1 MIGLTRQLVFV
12 ACQGEP
18 AVPSTRRPDLRDVT
32 PMKSREVT
40 TGPHHIRVQRRAS
53 LRLRLLCIFSVVV
66 LMGVSSALAQ
76 CPSGPQI
83 SKDGTG
89 LLLQDYASVPL
100 SSLTTGAY
108 PPPIDFTGQLS
119 RVNFLRSE
127 PAGVPSSP
135 FRFFVSDSNRNL
147 YILQ

>member
-53 LRLRLLCIFSVVV
+53 LRLRLLCLALLVAVLHIDRDAAVV
-66 LMGVSSALAQ
+66 GR
-76 CPSGPQI
+76 
-83 SKDGTG
+83 
-89 LLLQDYASVPL
+89 
-100 SSLTTGAY
+100 GAREERD
-108 PPPIDFTGQLS
+108 PVRQARRRCSI
-119 RVNFLRSE
+119 
-127 PAGVPSSP
+127 
-135 FRFFVSDSNRNL
+135 
-147 YILQ
+147 

>member
-1 MIGLTRQLVFV
+1 MRALGGVSMIGLTRQLVFV

-76 CPSGPQI
+76 YPSGPQI

-100 SSLTTGAY
+100 SSLTT
-108 PPPIDFTGQLS
+108 
-119 RVNFLRSE
+119 
-127 PAGVPSSP
+127 
-135 FRFFVSDSNRNL
+135 
-147 YILQ
+147 